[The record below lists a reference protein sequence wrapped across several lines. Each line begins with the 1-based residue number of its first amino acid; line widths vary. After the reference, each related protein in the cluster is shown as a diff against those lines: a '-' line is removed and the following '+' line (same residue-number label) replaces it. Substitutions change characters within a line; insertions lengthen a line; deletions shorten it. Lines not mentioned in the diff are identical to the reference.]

1 MPNETHKSSQ
11 SRLTDMPNQARR
23 YAKSGSQICKIRL
36 TDMPNQARRYA
47 KSGSQISQIRLANMP
62 NQAQDYAKSGSQ
74 ICQIRLKNKPN
85 QAHMPH
91 KCAKPGIQG
100 QIRLKSGDH
109 YQTHWKE
116 NPVILSTPV
125 SDKGIGHTYNEEKQT
140 RGQNAEAER
149 SIIGCETVKIRART
163 PFGFND
169 SKHIGINW
177 RIILVNETAQKI
189 SLPVER
195 SRNPLRFQ
203 GNTMRKQT

>member
-1 MPNETHKSSQ
+1 MPNQTHKSNQ
-11 SRLTDMPNQARR
+11 SRLTDMPNQAHRYAKSGSQICQITLTDMPNQARR
-23 YAKSGSQICKIRL
+23 YAKSGSRL
-36 TDMPNQARRYA
+36 C
-47 KSGSQISQIRLANMP
+47 QIS
-62 NQAQDYAKSGSQ
+62 
-74 ICQIRLKNKPN
+74 LKNKPN

-140 RGQNAEAER
+140 RGQNAKAER

-189 SLPVER
+189 SHPVER
-195 SRNPLRFQ
+195 SINENFTSTSR
-203 GNTMRKQT
+203 GGVKRKR

>member
-1 MPNETHKSSQ
+1 MCQ
-11 SRLTDMPNQARR
+11 IRLADMPNQAHR
-23 YAKSGSQICKIRL
+23 YAKSGSRL
-36 TDMPNQARRYA
+36 
-47 KSGSQISQIRLANMP
+47 
-62 NQAQDYAKSGSQ
+62 
-74 ICQIRLKNKPN
+74 CQIRLKNKPN

-140 RGQNAEAER
+140 RGQNAKAER

-189 SLPVER
+189 SHPVEW

-203 GNTMRKQT
+203 GNTIEPPTVWTLKTPKQSTLAALWLTLSEKIFTLLCLNRSTKESKT

>member
-1 MPNETHKSSQ
+1 
-11 SRLTDMPNQARR
+11 
-23 YAKSGSQICKIRL
+23 
-36 TDMPNQARRYA
+36 
-47 KSGSQISQIRLANMP
+47 
-62 NQAQDYAKSGSQ
+62 
-74 ICQIRLKNKPN
+74 
-85 QAHMPH
+85 MPH

-100 QIRLKSGDH
+100 QIRLKSGGH

-140 RGQNAEAER
+140 RGQNAKAER

-177 RIILVNETAQKI
+177 RIILVNEMAQKI
-189 SLPVER
+189 SLPVDR

-203 GNTMRKQT
+203 GITMRKQTWKTLRATDRMDLKDTKELWLSEKIFTLLCFNRSSKESKT